1 MPQPYQVVAG
11 WLERVGPAHVQGA
24 GTEWLQHADVVET
37 FCLQKGKKRASASTG
52 RRPHALGTSAAP
64 APSQA
69 RSALPGQ
76 QGQGTDPAP
85 PDKPNSAAGLGAC
98 VPAASPGQPSGAVTF
113 HLHHQFT
120 LGEDALASDPPGHPL
135 PDRCTDSLQHPGPA
149 SRGQSCRGAGARYPA
164 CPPCPRGPPHPG
176 PAQFT
181 GLETALLWSPGTG
194 QAREGPEA
202 VPAGENQMPS
212 ENTLF

>member
-24 GTEWLQHADVVET
+24 GTERLQHADVVET

-69 RSALPGQ
+69 RLALPGQ

-85 PDKPNSAAGLGAC
+85 RTSL
-98 VPAASPGQPSGAVTF
+98 
-113 HLHHQFT
+113 T
-120 LGEDALASDPPGHPL
+120 LQLDWVLVCQQ
-135 PDRCTDSLQHPGPA
+135 R
-149 SRGQSCRGAGARYPA
+149 
-164 CPPCPRGPPHPG
+164 PRGSRQG
-176 PAQFT
+176 P
-181 GLETALLWSPGTG
+181 
-194 QAREGPEA
+194 
-202 VPAGENQMPS
+202 
-212 ENTLF
+212 